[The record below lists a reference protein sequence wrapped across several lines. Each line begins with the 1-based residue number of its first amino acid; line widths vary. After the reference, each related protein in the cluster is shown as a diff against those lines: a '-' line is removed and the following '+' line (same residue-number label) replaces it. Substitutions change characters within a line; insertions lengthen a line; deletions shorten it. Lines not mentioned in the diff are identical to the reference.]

1 MKLIADLTYQT
12 VLNLANRT
20 ASLTYKETGSKPTG
34 YRKLKVTLGIIP
46 DMVSTDNK
54 GLRVDGVRKG
64 APSEKGGMLKGD
76 IIVSVNGQP
85 VTNIYDYMA
94 RLQTLVP
101 GQTAN
106 IVVSRNG
113 KIEVLIIQL

>member
-1 MKLIADLTYQT
+1 
-12 VLNLANRT
+12 
-20 ASLTYKETGSKPTG
+20 
-34 YRKLKVTLGIIP
+34 
-46 DMVSTDNK
+46 MVSTDNK

-76 IIVSVNGQP
+76 IIVSVNGQS

-106 IVVSRNG
+106 IEVSRNG